1 MLGRATWRW
10 AFTVTI
16 RSSDRKGQGITV
28 PNSRLGRRS
37 TAPLLCLFFLNR
49 PQPRPSDC
57 VATQF
62 APVPLCWNPSFSF
75 SLSLSFSSCLSADF
89 FSLAV
94 FPFVSS
100 RPQYFGKTH
109 PYTYTHRRKDGVGR
123 NETNGSRRWNSNCR
137 GRASAQFGG
146 EYRLRYD
153 FSDDYDYN
161 GSGRV
166 HVLPHH
172 RCGYYTTSD
181 VHTHTQTHTHVGA
194 RSFSRQSRILL
205 GRTSVRLLVH
215 GHVTWPSRDINKTK
229 AISMWYQQDNNIG
242 RETQDTLRARSR
254 ARWSRDDR
262 ERAAS
267 RRNIRA
273 LQS

>member
-1 MLGRATWRW
+1 VTLGFHGNDKVVRQKRTRDHGSKFQTRPAIDGTSL
-10 AFTVTI
+10 V
-16 RSSDRKGQGITV
+16 
-28 PNSRLGRRS
+28 
-37 TAPLLCLFFLNR
+37 PLLFESASASAVGLRRHSVCSGSALLKSFLLFL
-49 PQPRPSDC
+49 
-57 VATQF
+57 
-62 APVPLCWNPSFSF
+62 

-172 RCGYYTTSD
+172 HCGYYTTSD

-242 RETQDTLRARSR
+242 RETQDTLRARTR